1 MTHFD
6 GQGDAQ
12 LGDADPFA
20 VWDAAYLLGS
30 LPMTSAGKHENGPR
44 RVSADG
50 QLAVGVLSTGTLRP
64 IVRFTTEILTKRLQE
79 VVNQSVAPQVETSP
93 CAR

>member
-30 LPMTSAGKHENGPR
+30 LSNDER
-44 RVSADG
+44 REA
-50 QLAVGVLSTGTLRP
+50 
-64 IVRFTTEILTKRLQE
+64 
-79 VVNQSVAPQVETSP
+79 
-93 CAR
+93 